1 MNDLIKMHKEIFGID
16 PVIIG
21 LHWHDIEDRLI
32 EAMETGVAYNEER
45 ELTTQELVDYR
56 AGKLAF

>member
-1 MNDLIKMHKEIFGID
+1 MNDLIKMHEEIFGIA

-45 ELTTQELVDYR
+45 ELTTAELVDYR
-56 AGKLAF
+56 AGKLDF

>member
-32 EAMETGVAYNEER
+32 EAMETGIAYNEER

>member
-45 ELTTQELVDYR
+45 ELTTAELVDYR